1 MSLKEED
8 RRITKEPSLC
18 YKKMKIKQLRKNSD
32 YLVLKQWC
40 LTICDYLLSINS
52 DYSEI
57 VNGEYGFLSILK
69 EIDKTHNLRKMKDLC
84 KETVILI
91 GEDMLSPE
99 QMAGLNQLLEEK
111 FGNNLA
117 EEKNEELVKIQEIVK
132 QGKIRNDK
140 EFELIKR
147 REEEIWQNNSQIDCS
162 ETLRRLMGD

>member
-18 YKKMKIKQLRKNSD
+18 Y
-32 YLVLKQWC
+32 
-40 LTICDYLLSINS
+40 
-52 DYSEI
+52 
-57 VNGEYGFLSILK
+57 
-69 EIDKTHNLRKMKDLC
+69 
-84 KETVILI
+84 
-91 GEDMLSPE
+91 
-99 QMAGLNQLLEEK
+99 
-111 FGNNLA
+111 NNLA

-162 ETLRRLMGD
+162 ETLRRLMGDYLR

>member
-1 MSLKEED
+1 M
-8 RRITKEPSLC
+8 I
-18 YKKMKIKQLRKNSD
+18 IKQLRENPD

-69 EIDKTHNLRKMKDLC
+69 EIDKTHNLRKMKDLY
-84 KETVILI
+84 KETLILI

-99 QMAGLNQLLEEK
+99 QMAGLNQLLKEK

-117 EEKNEELVKIQEIVK
+117 EEKNEELVKIQKIVN

-162 ETLRRLMGD
+162 ETLRRLMGDYLEGKTHRGVFILKTI